1 MRDAFD
7 GGTAV
12 VVGPGSAAFATCTH
26 GRGAA
31 CDAFAP
37 TWLPMTVRALFN
49 VGCAHATRRPV
60 GGRA

>member
-1 MRDAFD
+1 MRDALE

-26 GRGAA
+26 GRGAV

-37 TWLPMTVRALFN
+37 TWFPLTVRVPFD
-49 VGCAHATRRPV
+49 VGSAHAAHRPV

>member
-7 GGTAV
+7 GGAAV

-26 GRGAA
+26 GRGGA
-31 CDAFAP
+31 CDVFAP
-37 TWLPMTVRALFN
+37 TWFPLTVRALFN
-49 VGCAHATRRPV
+49 VGCAHVARWSV